1 MTMVE
6 MPFSSSMRAARLT
19 VVADGAVG
27 NQNRRIDSVG
37 FAAGDDL
44 RTIDLEGYTMAAIGR
59 GTMKR

>member
-1 MTMVE
+1 M
-6 MPFSSSMRAARLT
+6 
-19 VVADGAVG
+19 ADRAVG